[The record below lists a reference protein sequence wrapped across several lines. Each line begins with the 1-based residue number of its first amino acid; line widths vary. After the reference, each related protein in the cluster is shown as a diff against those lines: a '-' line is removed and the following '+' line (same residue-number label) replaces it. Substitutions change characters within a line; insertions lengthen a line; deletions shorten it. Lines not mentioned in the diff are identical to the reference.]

1 MSYFVLD
8 AHVLTL
14 HAGRQLGEP
23 MNVVRADDKASS
35 LGQAPSSSPAGGS
48 ASTDKCGVGNPTM
61 PPLMMPLLLDYHRV
75 SLMPLNLIHLRRLRT
90 LGLVNILLYDHGEV
104 APPGH
109 RCITHS
115 KITTLQRQ
123 ALSTEANV
131 A

>member
-1 MSYFVLD
+1 
-8 AHVLTL
+8 
-14 HAGRQLGEP
+14 
-23 MNVVRADDKASS
+23 
-35 LGQAPSSSPAGGS
+35 
-48 ASTDKCGVGNPTM
+48 M
-61 PPLMMPLLLDYHRV
+61 PPLMMPLLLDYHMV

-109 RCITHS
+109 RGITHS

-123 ALSTEANV
+123 ALSTEVNV